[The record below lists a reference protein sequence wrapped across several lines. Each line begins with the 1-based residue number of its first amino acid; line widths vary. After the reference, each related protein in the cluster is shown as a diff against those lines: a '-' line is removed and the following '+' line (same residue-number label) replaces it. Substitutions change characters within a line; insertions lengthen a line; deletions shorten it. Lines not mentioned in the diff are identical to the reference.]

1 MTITVEV
8 GYVEVEGKGELVGR
22 GTERTH
28 VVRLADVVAGVRRTA
43 KKRRGGGIEIGAMN
57 TRSCFSTEEKKK
69 GPENDSDRDTNAAT
83 ADSFENEVRR
93 RNMKEFR
100 RM

>member
-1 MTITVEV
+1 MTVRI

-43 KKRRGGGIEIGAMN
+43 KRRRGGRIESVAMN
-57 TRSCFSTEEKKK
+57 TKRVR
-69 GPENDSDRDTNAAT
+69 GENAGIAA
-83 ADSFENEVRR
+83 
-93 RNMKEFR
+93 K
-100 RM
+100 